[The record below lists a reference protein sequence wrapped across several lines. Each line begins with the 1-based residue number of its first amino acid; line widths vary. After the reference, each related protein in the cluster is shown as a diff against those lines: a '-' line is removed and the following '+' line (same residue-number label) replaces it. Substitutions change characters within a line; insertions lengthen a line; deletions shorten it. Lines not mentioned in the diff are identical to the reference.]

1 MSPFLPILSC
11 RQVPRRGG
19 VAGMD
24 QSPVSDLLYGTLGPA
39 APALPACL
47 PAWPSCLRC
56 SCCPLLCGNGIAC
69 VQPEGVT
76 VADLLKEDKKK
87 RRFCCFRRRRAKDHG
102 NLLRWTCS
110 LETPCLT
117 CLVFSLS
124 HRRELHVWCGT
135 FGRCLCCY

>member
-1 MSPFLPILSC
+1 MA
-11 RQVPRRGG
+11 G
-19 VAGMD
+19 VD
-24 QSPVSDLLYGTLGPA
+24 QSPVSDLLCGGALGPA

-47 PAWPSCLRC
+47 RAWLSCLRC

-87 RRFCCFRRRRAKDHG
+87 RKFCCFRRRRAKDHG

-110 LETPCLT
+110 LEAPCLT
-117 CLVFSLS
+117 FLVFSPFTLA
-124 HRRELHVWCGT
+124 
-135 FGRCLCCY
+135 